1 MDDEGCKSGS
11 DDELDPGMVCV
22 CVCVCVGVRVGYSSS
37 SGMESIWCVCLCGS
51 TIIRVVARGA
61 RGAHYLSIV
70 SPVLKLPTP
79 PYLVTPR
86 DTISTLLACGLFSS
100 LVRLLCVFSGLVRL
114 LCVLFVLCAT
124 SAQEKKR
131 E

>member
-1 MDDEGCKSGS
+1 
-11 DDELDPGMVCV
+11 MVCV
-22 CVCVCVGVRVGYSSS
+22 CVCVC
-37 SGMESIWCVCLCGS
+37 WS

-70 SPVLKLPTP
+70 WPVLKLPTP

-86 DTISTLLACGLFSS
+86 DTISTLLACVFLFGAFVVCFLWFGALVVCFVCFVRDLSS
-100 LVRLLCVFSGLVRL
+100 WP
-114 LCVLFVLCAT
+114 
-124 SAQEKKR
+124 AQEKER

>member
-1 MDDEGCKSGS
+1 MTRGARVAVMMN
-11 DDELDPGMVCV
+11 LTQVLCV
-22 CVCVCVGVRVGYSSS
+22 CVCVC
-37 SGMESIWCVCLCGS
+37 WS

-86 DTISTLLACGLFSS
+86 DTISTLLACGLCSS

-124 SAQEKKR
+124 SAQEKER